1 MKRRWWFVL
10 GFVVVVVVLAA
21 IGAQMWSSSVATA
34 DSKSRCLAN
43 QRLIESAAYE
53 YAQLKGP
60 KALADLN
67 GPVAEGSP
75 LTVSTGKGDPLLAT
89 PVPRC
94 PSRPGEYYIL
104 KDGRTD
110 CPVHGTYQ

>member
-1 MKRRWWFVL
+1 VL
-10 GFVVVVVVLAA
+10 VLVAVIAGAA
-21 IGAQMWSSSVATA
+21 IGAQMWRTSAAAA
-34 DSKSRCLAN
+34 DSKSRCFAN

-53 YAQLKGP
+53 YGQIKGVQ
-60 KALADLN
+60 ALADLN
-67 GPVAEGSP
+67 GPVSEGSL

-94 PSRPGEYYIL
+94 PARPGEDYIL

-110 CPVHGTYQ
+110 CPIHGTYQ